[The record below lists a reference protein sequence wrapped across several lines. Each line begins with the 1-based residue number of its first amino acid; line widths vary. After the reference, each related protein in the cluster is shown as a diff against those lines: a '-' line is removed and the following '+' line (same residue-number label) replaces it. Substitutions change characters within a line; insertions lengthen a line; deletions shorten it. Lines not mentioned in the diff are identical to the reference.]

1 MCFVQRRGQP
11 VNNIRGLSI
20 SIGVIFAMLGALV
33 ACTTPATPEETCLSA
48 AKNIVKGG
56 GPLTS
61 LVFQSKSDAAWPIAI
76 TDVSVINSEPILC
89 KGVAT
94 LIDDGTDLIQ
104 FFETSDQIGFEALS
118 VDQRKC
124 DKYLTNSIME
134 FSKEISLKTGGP
146 EIIKIY
152 YPEEI
157 SNTGTRLTCKG
168 EARFDTGEND
178 LIEFFYE
185 LDEDLEAFIGLESE

>member
-1 MCFVQRRGQP
+1 M
-11 VNNIRGLSI
+11 NNIRGLSI

-48 AKNIVKGG
+48 AKNIVKK
-56 GPLTS
+56 
-61 LVFQSKSDAAWPIAI
+61 SKSDAGWPIAI

-94 LIDDGTDLIQ
+94 LIDDGTELIQ

-124 DKYLTNSIME
+124 DKYLTNPIME
-134 FSKEISLKTGGP
+134 LTKKSSLKTGGA

-152 YPEEI
+152 NPEEI

-168 EARFDTGEND
+168 EARFDIGENEM
-178 LIEFFYE
+178 IEFFYE
-185 LDEDLEAFIGLESE
+185 LDEDLEVFIGLESE